1 MKTLC
6 ITNQPEPLQFIDKP
20 VPQAKAGQAV
30 VQLKAAALNHRDQ
43 WIREGKYPNIEIGTT
58 LGSDGAGV
66 VSAIGEGVDS
76 AWLGK
81 EVIINPN
88 KAWGKNKAVQSA
100 EYNILGMPSDGTLAE
115 YVLGEVD
122 RLVEKPQ
129 HLSFEEAAALPL
141 GGLTAFR
148 AVFHQGHCASGKNV
162 LISGVG
168 GGVAQFAFLFALH
181 AEANVWVTSGSED
194 KISKC
199 IELGAKG
206 GFNYKSESWIKEAKA
221 TGGFD
226 LVIDSAG
233 GDQVNDFVKLMKPAG
248 KIIFYG
254 ATNGVPS
261 KLDLHRM
268 FWNQITLQG
277 STMGNDDE
285 FLLMVEFIN
294 QLQVQPIIDSVR
306 RFAEAISA
314 FDDMKKGSQ
323 FGKLVVQIS

>member
-6 ITNQPEPLQFIDKP
+6 ITNQSEPLQFVVKPIP
-20 VPQAKAGQAV
+20 VPSNGEV
-30 VQLKAAALNHRDQ
+30 LVHVKAAALNHRDQ
-43 WIREGKYPNIEIGTT
+43 WIREGKYPNIQLGTT
-58 LGSDGAGV
+58 LGSDGSGV
-66 VSAIGEGVDS
+66 VSGIGEGVDA

-88 KAWGKNKAVQSA
+88 KAWGKNKAAQSA

-115 YVLGEVD
+115 YVLVEAD

-129 HLSFEEAAALPL
+129 HLSFEEAASLPL

-148 AVFHQGHCASGKNV
+148 AVFHQGHCSSGKNV

-181 AEANVWVTSGSED
+181 AEANVWVTSGSEE
-194 KISKC
+194 KMSKC

-206 GFNYKSESWIKEAKA
+206 GFNYKSENWLKEAKA

-226 LVIDSAG
+226 LIIDSAG
-233 GDQVNDFVKLMKPAG
+233 GDQINDFVKLMKPAG
-248 KIIFYG
+248 RIVFYG
-254 ATNGVPS
+254 ATNGVPT

-268 FWNQITLQG
+268 FWNQLTLQG
-277 STMGNDDE
+277 STMGNDEE
-285 FLLMVEFIN
+285 FNLMVEFVN

-306 RFAEAISA
+306 PFSEAISA
-314 FDDMKKGSQ
+314 FDDMKNGRQ
-323 FGKLVVQIS
+323 FGKLVLRF

>member
-6 ITNQPEPLQFIDKP
+6 ITNQSEPLQYIDKP
-20 VPQAKAGQAV
+20 VPQAHAGQV
-30 VQLKAAALNHRDQ
+30 VVKLKAAALNHRDQ
-43 WIREGKYPNIEIGTT
+43 WIREGKYPNIQMGTT
-58 LGSDGAGV
+58 LGSDGAGI

-76 AWLGK
+76 VWIDK

-100 EYNILGMPSDGTLAE
+100 EYNILGMPTDGTLAE
-115 YVLGEVD
+115 YVLVEVD
-122 RLVEKPQ
+122 RLVEKPT

-148 AVFHQGHCASGKNV
+148 SVFHQGNCTSGKNV

-181 AEANVWVTSGSED
+181 TEANVWVTSGSED
-194 KISKC
+194 KIAQC
-199 IELGAKG
+199 LELGAKG
-206 GFNYKSESWIKEAKA
+206 GFNYKSQNWLKEAKT

-248 KIIFYG
+248 RIVFYG

-285 FLLMVEFIN
+285 FNLMVDFVN
-294 QLQVQPIIDSVR
+294 QLQLQPIIDSVR
-306 RFAEAISA
+306 PFSEVISA
-314 FDDMKKGSQ
+314 FDEMKAGKQ
-323 FGKLVVQIS
+323 FGKLVLSI